1 MTFKSEKTTLRFKF
15 KNALRLGSFFIH
27 NSQLLIVQEA
37 YISKRQGKVTALG
50 EHYRQ
55 KHVSPISLGP
65 VNLKALPFMTIA
77 VYLWERAR

>member
-37 YISKRQGKVTALG
+37 YKSKRQGKVTALG
-50 EHYRQ
+50 EHTLQ
-55 KHVSPISLGP
+55 TETCKPHLFG
-65 VNLKALPFMTIA
+65 TC
-77 VYLWERAR
+77 